1 MWPNSLAFRL
11 FLTAA
16 VWSLVVLVI
25 AGTVLNAL
33 YRNNARANFEALVEV
48 SLLNLISVVQVDE
61 DGRIIEDIAL
71 GDARFGEYLSG
82 WYWRVSSSS
91 APDAIRSSPS
101 LQNDPLEMPTVADLP
116 HGEGFR
122 RLAVIDDSMGH
133 SVLAIEQVVAID
145 DRGTRITALATG
157 NLEELE
163 QDIANFRSR
172 LILVLAVFGIG
183 LVATTVLVVTFGLRP
198 LDRVREGLRRIRAG
212 DSGVLDGR
220 FPTEIAP
227 LVTEL
232 NALIEANRKVTERAR
247 TQVGNLAHGLK
258 TPLSVLMNES
268 GRAAE
273 VPADKVAEQAAAMR
287 HQIDYYLDRA
297 RIAAGG
303 NVIGVAADVAPILE
317 TLGRVIPRMHANRDI
332 RLEISCPGSPRVQ
345 CERQD
350 IEEMLGNLID
360 NAFKWADSQVAVSVA
375 EMSGNG
381 REQVEISVEDD
392 GPGLSPE
399 QCEAAVQR
407 GRRLDETK
415 PGSGLGLSIVA
426 DLADLYGGAFHL
438 DRSAMGGLRA
448 RVILPSVD
456 PDPSRVPYR

>member
-1 MWPNSLAFRL
+1 MWSNSLAFRL

-33 YRNNARANFEALVEV
+33 YRDNARSNFEALVEL
-48 SLLNLISVVQVDE
+48 SLLNLISVVHVDE
-61 DGRIIEDIAL
+61 DGRVMAGIAL
-71 GDARFGEYLSG
+71 GDARFGEYMSG
-82 WYWRVSSSS
+82 WYWRVSSSR
-91 APDAIRSSPS
+91 APDVIRSSPS
-101 LQNDPLEMPTVADLP
+101 LQSDQLRMPSVAELP
-116 HGEGFR
+116 YDDHFR
-122 RLAVIDDSMGH
+122 RTAIVDDSMGH
-133 SVLAIEQVVAID
+133 AVLAIEQIVAID
-145 DRGTRITALATG
+145 DQGTQITALTTG
-157 NLEELE
+157 NLEGLE
-163 QDIANFRSR
+163 RDIANFRSR
-172 LILVLAVFGIG
+172 LILVLAVFGVG

-198 LDRVREGLRRIRAG
+198 LDRIRDGLRRIRAG
-212 DSGVLDGR
+212 DSGVLEGR
-220 FPTEIAP
+220 FPSEIAP

-258 TPLSVLMNES
+258 TPLSVLINES
-268 GRAAE
+268 DRAAD
-273 VPADKVAEQAAAMR
+273 VPAEKVAEQAAAMR
-287 HQIDYYLDRA
+287 HQIDFYLDRA

-303 NVIGVAADVAPILE
+303 NVIGVVAEIAPVLD
-317 TLGRVIPRMHANRDI
+317 TLGRVVPRMHADRDV
-332 RLEISCPGSPRVQ
+332 RLEISCPGTPRVQ

-360 NAFKWADSQVAVSVA
+360 NAFKWADSKVAVSVA
-375 EMSGNG
+375 KVSGAARG
-381 REQVEISVEDD
+381 MVEITVEDD

-426 DLADLYGGAFHL
+426 DLADLYGGAVRL
-438 DRSAMGGLRA
+438 DRSRLGGLRA
-448 RVILPSVD
+448 RVTLPGAGPGSIA
-456 PDPSRVPYR
+456 